1 MKIKCISHNAQ
12 PKKVAFC
19 IKKFHFHQSYFYK
32 SKNAY
37 IFFSKPDEKIT
48 FYDEFKWH
56 EYKIL
61 LP

>member
-48 FYDEFKWH
+48 FYDEFKWQ
-56 EYKIL
+56 
-61 LP
+61 